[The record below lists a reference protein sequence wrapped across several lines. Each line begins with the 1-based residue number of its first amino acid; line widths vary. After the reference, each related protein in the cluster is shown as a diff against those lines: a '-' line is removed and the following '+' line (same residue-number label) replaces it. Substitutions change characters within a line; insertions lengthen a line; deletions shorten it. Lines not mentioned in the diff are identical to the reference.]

1 MHIILH
7 ISIAPEWQQD
17 RDDMVNPL
25 VELTL
30 VEHANLPGLYEL
42 PAGDT
47 YELPLVNGEQIQVW
61 AAYTPAQQSVM
72 QLKYQQQVLLQLR
85 QQGAFHLEIML
96 PDGRHYQF
104 HWQIVP

>member
-7 ISIAPEWQQD
+7 ISIAPEWQQG
-17 RDDMVNPL
+17 RVDMVNPL
-25 VELTL
+25 VELAL

-47 YELPLVNGEQIQVW
+47 YALPLVNGERIQVW
-61 AAYTPAQQSVM
+61 AAYTPTQQSVL

-85 QQGAFHLEIML
+85 QQGAFHLEMVL
-96 PDGRHYQF
+96 PDGRCYQF
-104 HWQIVP
+104 HWQIVS